1 MSEKRSATRALL
13 LLLARLDSTRHDAR
27 APRFRAYLF
36 GAQENRAFD
45 RVLDGRVTASRFGS
59 LPDRG
64 LL

>member
-1 MSEKRSATRALL
+1 MTRVRAAVCGLEPRS
-13 LLLARLDSTRHDAR
+13 
-27 APRFRAYLF
+27 RAYLF